1 VAPRRRLWRRRRTWI
16 VAGVALIIAAIFV
29 NQVVVT
35 AKASRAA
42 EETKNRSFAAA
53 ANLFTQRG
61 EVLDAQFTTLLVT
74 PPETRVAARVAVS
87 NIFALLDEQASLAS
101 HLSPPNLVGGVGDT
115 YADLAAREVAAWQ
128 HLLSSW
134 AATYHLSSRTVS
146 TSPSAPALSDLAAAS
161 AQWNRHRGV
170 LLSQPGHLRLSPQVY
185 GLVSL
190 GVSGWQSAQS
200 SWNASALTIIPT
212 LRLAAILISPQPLP
226 TSSAAWIVPAS
237 SLLDIGVSV
246 RDVTATDQEVSFTL
260 TVTPTNNVGVKVSFT
275 SSGTLRADGALALRD
290 AFVNVTPGE
299 NASVRLDIRSAGGV
313 GVSVT
318 HPLQVI
324 GTPAG

>member
-1 VAPRRRLWRRRRTWI
+1 M
-16 VAGVALIIAAIFV
+16 
-29 NQVVVT
+29 VT

-42 EETKNRSFAAA
+42 EVTENRSFAAA

-61 EVLDAQFTTLLVT
+61 EVLDAQFTTLLVN

-87 NIFALLDEQASLAS
+87 NIFALLDEQSSLAS
-101 HLSPPNLVGGVGDT
+101 HLSPPNLVGGAGDT
-115 YADLAAREVAAWQ
+115 YADLAAREVTAWR

-134 AATYHLSSRTVS
+134 AATYHLSSRVVS
-146 TSPSAPALSDLAAAS
+146 TSPPAPALSELAAAS
-161 AQWNRHRGV
+161 AQWNRHRGA
-170 LLSQPGHLRLSPQVY
+170 LTSQPGHLRLSPQVY

-190 GVSGWQSAQS
+190 GVSGWQSAQRG
-200 SWNASALTIIPT
+200 WNASALTITPT

>member
-1 VAPRRRLWRRRRTWI
+1 M
-16 VAGVALIIAAIFV
+16 GVALIIVAIFV

-42 EETKNRSFAAA
+42 EETKNRSFAVA

-61 EVLDAQFTTLLVT
+61 EDLDAQFTTLLSS

-101 HLSPPNLVGGVGDT
+101 HLSPPNLVGGVGDS
-115 YADLAAREVAAWQ
+115 YADLAAREVDAWR

-146 TSPSAPALSDLAAAS
+146 TSPSAPALSELAAAS

-170 LLSQPGHLRLSPQVY
+170 LMSQPGHRRLSPQVY

-190 GVSGWQSAQS
+190 GVSGWQSAQRG
-200 SWNASALTIIPT
+200 WNASALTITPT

-226 TSSAAWIVPAS
+226 TSSTAWIVPAS
-237 SLLDIGVSV
+237 SVLDIGVSV
-246 RDVTATDQEVSFTL
+246 RDVTAADQEVSFTL
-260 TVTPTNNVGVKVSFT
+260 TVTPTNSVGVKVSFT

-299 NASVRLDIRSAGGV
+299 NATVRLDIRSAGGV

>member
-1 VAPRRRLWRRRRTWI
+1 
-16 VAGVALIIAAIFV
+16 
-29 NQVVVT
+29 VVT

-87 NIFALLDEQASLAS
+87 NIFALLDEEASLAS

-170 LLSQPGHLRLSPQVY
+170 LLSQPGHLRMSPQVY
-185 GLVSL
+185 GLVSF

-200 SWNASALTIIPT
+200 SWNASALTITPT